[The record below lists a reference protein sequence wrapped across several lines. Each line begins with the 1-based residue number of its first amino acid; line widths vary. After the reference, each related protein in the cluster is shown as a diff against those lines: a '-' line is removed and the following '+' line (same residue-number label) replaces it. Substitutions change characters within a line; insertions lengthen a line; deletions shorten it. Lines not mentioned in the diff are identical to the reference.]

1 MRNWTELFDYRVKE
15 KTVKPDS
22 IDYCVKVDDKHVK
35 LSWLALRDIRDISE
49 HFLKTLE
56 GKFVEDISY
65 YLARDAMGQP
75 VSKSEVAMGKKMLDE
90 KMEKIHRRRL
100 KQSMR
105 RRLKKQQKYMKKS
118 AGEYVIEFD

>member
-1 MRNWTELFDYRVKE
+1 MRNWNDVFDYTVKE

-22 IDYCVKVDDKHVK
+22 IDYCVRVNDKHVR
-35 LSWLALRDIRDISE
+35 LSWLLLIDIRDISNY
-49 HFLKTLE
+49 FLKTLE

-65 YLARDAMGQP
+65 YLARDALGQP
-75 VSKSEVAMGKKMLDE
+75 VSNSEVAMGKKMLED

-105 RRLKKQQKYMKKS
+105 RRLKKQERYMKKS
-118 AGEYVIEFD
+118 AGDYTIEFD